1 MISLSFRLILYL
13 FSAKQVEGLPLST
26 IAIVAA
32 AVVFMVVVIV
42 IIVVILYRRGIL
54 PGKRL
59 VKDLGVVVI
68 QSAEY

>member
-1 MISLSFRLILYL
+1 MISFSFL

-26 IAIVAA
+26 IAIVA

-59 VKDLGVVVI
+59 VKNLGVVVL

>member
-32 AVVFMVVVIV
+32 VVFMVVVIV

-59 VKDLGVVVI
+59 VKNLGVVVL